1 MADQKEIEP
10 YYRELTAQEKK
21 GVDGLLEKL
30 KGTAF
35 ENDSLTTADLLR
47 FLRARNYDLNKSFP
61 MLTEHLKWRKEY
73 KPEEC
78 DPKIWEEES
87 AKGYYMITPFKTK
100 QGWPVVL
107 FWIGLYDSASDIQR
121 VAKFVLKSVEQCMN
135 NGTPDKMNLLVFDRL
150 GASWRNLD
158 NSYYKY
164 VVPLVEKNYPE
175 TMGCSVVVRTNWA
188 LQLVYKIAKNFI
200 DKKTQQKIRLIGG
213 DTAKIKE
220 TLLEFFD
227 EDELWEFW
235 GGKKKWEPEN
245 QRYLSLLGK
254 KDDDDAR
261 KQQIE
266 SEVASQMKQ
275 LDIKDEE
282 QADG

>member
-1 MADQKEIEP
+1 
-10 YYRELTAQEKK
+10 
-21 GVDGLLEKL
+21 
-30 KGTAF
+30 
-35 ENDSLTTADLLR
+35 
-47 FLRARNYDLNKSFP
+47 
-61 MLTEHLKWRKEY
+61 
-73 KPEEC
+73 
-78 DPKIWEEES
+78 
-87 AKGYYMITPFKTK
+87 
-100 QGWPVVL
+100 
-107 FWIGLYDSASDIQR
+107 
-121 VAKFVLKSVEQCMN
+121 
-135 NGTPDKMNLLVFDRL
+135 
-150 GASWRNLD
+150 
-158 NSYYKY
+158 
-164 VVPLVEKNYPE
+164 
-175 TMGCSVVVRTNWA
+175 
-188 LQLVYKIAKNFI
+188 
-200 DKKTQQKIRLIGG
+200 LIGG